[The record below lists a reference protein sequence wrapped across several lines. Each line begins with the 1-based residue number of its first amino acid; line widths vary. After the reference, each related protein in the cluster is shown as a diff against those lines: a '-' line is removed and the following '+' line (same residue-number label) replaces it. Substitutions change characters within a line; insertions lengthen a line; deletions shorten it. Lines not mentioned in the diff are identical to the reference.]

1 MKHTKRI
8 IGWNKRKGLLNSFD
22 MKREVAFTMSEDFE
36 LIDTTAF
43 AGLLLAG
50 FHLYNK
56 SCADEI
62 TTDHI
67 VSYEQLK
74 SIALRLF
81 AGDKKAHDDLAQW
94 IVGSFIKPDVTLEDY
109 IDKCADQR
117 VFNDGGVAKALTSLG
132 AQYTSLPSMIE
143 SINGFVMSANENKSG
158 SVDSKGKLQKQD
170 GFDDT
175 NDPKSKIKEMLDELK
190 LLNA

>member
-8 IGWNKRKGLLNSFD
+8 IGWNKIKGLLDSFD
-22 MKREVAFTMSEDFE
+22 INREVAFTMSEDFE

-43 AGLLLAG
+43 ASILLAG
-50 FHLYNK
+50 IHSYNK
-56 SCADEI
+56 YCADEI
-62 TTDHI
+62 NKDHI
-67 VSYEQLK
+67 LSFEQLK
-74 SIALRLF
+74 GITLRLY
-81 AGDKKAHDDLAQW
+81 AGDKKAHDELAQW
-94 IVGSFIKPDVTLEDY
+94 IVNSFIKPDVTLEDY

-132 AQYTSLPSMIE
+132 AQYSSVPTMIE
-143 SINGFVMSANENKSG
+143 SINSFVMSANENKRG

-175 NDPKSKIKEMLDELK
+175 YDPKTKIKEMLDELK
-190 LLNA
+190 LRNA